1 VSERYKVLSAILALR
16 EFTVPEVAN
25 FSGVKRNTVR
35 TVLAREPNLLDEVSK
50 DHTGSRGGRFTRYRL
65 KEREVEGLTGELSK
79 IYLALQKGVI
89 AGPRVADK
97 QVSSHYEPPLRV
109 LAAEDAL
116 IRRFPLARTSKE
128 KLALIEFSDEILVK
142 LQLELTSTEPA
153 MQEYESF
160 ELLSLRAL
168 RELCSVELIQS
179 IVPDVVTAAPPIFR
193 DWFSTIADQATNL
206 GQTDRGLG
214 ILQRFMASP
223 LLGMEPGGQFVF
235 DIEFQLIPAFR
246 DAGFTV
252 LADCL
257 LDLRGLVAQDM
268 KTRQQQEGGLPE
280 ALEPEDFLVH
290 GLQHYLSAEKESD
303 EHKKWQ
309 SSPQHNTLRS
319 NQS

>member
-1 VSERYKVLSAILALR
+1 MSERYKVLSAILALK

-25 FSGVKRNTVR
+25 FSGVKGNTVR
-35 TVLAREPNLLDEVSK
+35 TVLAREPNLLDEVGK

-79 IYLALQKGVI
+79 VYLALQKGVI
-89 AGPRVADK
+89 AGPRVGGK

-153 MQEYESF
+153 KYESF
-160 ELLSLRAL
+160 ELLALRAL

-179 IVPDVVTAAPPIFR
+179 IVPDLVTAAPPIFR

-206 GQTDRGLG
+206 GQPDRGLG
-214 ILQRFMASP
+214 MLQRFMASP
-223 LLGMEPGGQFVF
+223 LLGMETGGQFVF
-235 DIEFQLIPAFR
+235 DLEFQLIPVFR

-257 LDLRGLVAQDM
+257 LDLKGLVAQDM
-268 KTRQQQEGGLPE
+268 KRRQQQEEGLPE
-280 ALEPEDFLVH
+280 ALEPEDFLPFH